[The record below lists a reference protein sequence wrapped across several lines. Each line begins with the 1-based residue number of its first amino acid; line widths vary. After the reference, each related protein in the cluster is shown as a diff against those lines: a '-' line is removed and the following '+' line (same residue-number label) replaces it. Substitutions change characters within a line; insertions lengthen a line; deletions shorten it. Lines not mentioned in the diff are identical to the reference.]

1 MRVSGG
7 TGFSVYNEQFAS
19 IVKYNIIV
27 VSRISLLHGQGERQI
42 FASSQATSQGVSLPA
57 PWWGLVR
64 VDASCKILTPPMG
77 KKCEKLQAERLC
89 CIDLV
94 KQMLGQP
101 SPLPAAHP
109 AEYTGSRTVKV
120 DPCPT

>member
-1 MRVSGG
+1 MGRVS
-7 TGFSVYNEQFAS
+7 
-19 IVKYNIIV
+19 
-27 VSRISLLHGQGERQI
+27 
-42 FASSQATSQGVSLPA
+42 VSLPA

-64 VDASCKILTPPMG
+64 VDASCKILTPSLMG

-101 SPLPAAHP
+101 SALPAAHL
-109 AEYTGSRTVKV
+109 AVYIGSRTIKV
-120 DPCPT
+120 DPCATRLSTVTDPPWALTIQSTIANPSPLLPSSVLFLTESTR